1 MFDMSFTL
9 YLNNLNNNTNFL
21 KYLKCIFMMNIAKII
36 PLLLATGHFWSNWA
50 PCIGK
55 TTFMGQHGAP

>member
-1 MFDMSFTL
+1 
-9 YLNNLNNNTNFL
+9 
-21 KYLKCIFMMNIAKII
+21 MMNIAKII

-55 TTFMGQHGAP
+55 NDIYGSTWRPLANIQTVYFPASPLAANSPHP

>member
-1 MFDMSFTL
+1 
-9 YLNNLNNNTNFL
+9 
-21 KYLKCIFMMNIAKII
+21 MMNIAKII

-55 TTFMGQHGAP
+55 TTFMGQHAAP